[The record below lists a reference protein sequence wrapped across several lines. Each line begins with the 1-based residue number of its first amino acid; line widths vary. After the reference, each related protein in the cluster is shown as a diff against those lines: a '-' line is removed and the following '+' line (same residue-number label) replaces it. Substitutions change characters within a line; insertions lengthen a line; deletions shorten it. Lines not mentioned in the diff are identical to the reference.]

1 MDNRQEISRRAI
13 HRNQK
18 NSKFAKTKQTMQVEG
33 KVAHIGQT
41 EIVGA
46 NGFTKRLLVVD
57 TGAQYDA
64 LTPIEFKKDKVAL
77 LDNLKVGQTVKVS
90 INLGGREYSGKYY
103 PSITGWKIDTIAA
116 TPSRVASTPM
126 ATQAPVYVDD
136 LTDEL
141 PF

>member
-1 MDNRQEISRRAI
+1 
-13 HRNQK
+13 
-18 NSKFAKTKQTMQVEG
+18 MQVEG

-41 EIVGA
+41 ETVGA

-103 PSITGWKIDTIAA
+103 PSITGWKIEATTIAA
-116 TPSRVASTPM
+116 SNQRANPTPVMVAF
-126 ATQAPVYVDD
+126 VKDVDSD
-136 LTDEL
+136 SL

>member
-1 MDNRQEISRRAI
+1 
-13 HRNQK
+13 
-18 NSKFAKTKQTMQVEG
+18 MQVEG

-41 EIVGA
+41 ETVGA

-57 TGAQYDA
+57 TGAQYDS

-90 INLGGREYSGKYY
+90 INLGGREYAGKYY
-103 PSITGWKIDTIAA
+103 PSITGWKIEANPIAA
-116 TPSRVASTPM
+116 TNQRANPVPVMVALVEDIENT
-126 ATQAPVYVDD
+126 
-136 LTDEL
+136 EL

>member
-1 MDNRQEISRRAI
+1 
-13 HRNQK
+13 
-18 NSKFAKTKQTMQVEG
+18 MQVEG

-41 EIVGA
+41 ETVGS

-57 TGAQYDA
+57 TGAQYDN

-77 LDNLKVGQTVKVS
+77 LDNLQLGQTVKVS

-103 PSITGWKIDTIAA
+103 PSITGWKLTTGQSALP
-116 TPSRVASTPM
+116 TPVSAPPQKQS
-126 ATQAPVYVDD
+126 APVEDIDEDD
-136 LTDEL
+136 L